1 MGYIAHTMGYIT
13 LSPSASQKKW
23 ATSPTPQRSFSKKN
37 ETEQSIFGKAPTQPA
52 PNKKNEQFLVCIDQK
67 LFIFL
72 LSLSHKKPY
81 TEMG

>member
-1 MGYIAHTMGYIT
+1 MGYIAHTVGYIT

-23 ATSPTPQRSFSKKN
+23 ATSPTPQRSFSKN
-37 ETEQSIFGKAPTQPA
+37 TLFSLIFFGKAPTQPA
-52 PNKKNEQFLVCIDQK
+52 PNKKNEQFLVYEDQK